1 MAAQDDIEVPR
12 RTSDAV
18 NQKRGWLIAT
28 FAVAVVVTLCV
39 ALWTNIGHKTDQEE
53 KATTTKTTENANV
66 VEMTKDEG
74 AIQIVT
80 TSAGAPFSK
89 FSATGTVEANQQQMQ
104 QITAL
109 ATGRVESVNVA
120 LGDSVRPGMLLITI
134 DSPEVAE
141 MHGKLHEAETRMRLA
156 KETLNRVKQSA
167 SRVLILKAKASLDE
181 ANYTLSRTRQL
192 VTEGLVARKD
202 LVSAESDQARALAE
216 YNYQK
221 DITLNKEVSEATAAL
236 STAQTEVEHIR
247 DALKAIDA
255 QLSKAQE
262 SKKHDISTLE
272 LRSPIAGT
280 VIERAVNPGA
290 GVESGKPLL
299 TVANTSTLWVIANV
313 PEREMANVQINSKA
327 KVSLEGKTIFGTVSF
342 IDPRLNEDT
351 RTSRVRIII
360 ENPGNRIQTGSFAQI
375 EFSRSIKTT
384 STIYVPEAAIQT
396 VDGKQVVFVQGE
408 DGKFTRR
415 EVTAGLEADGLIP
428 VERGLKEGEKIAAN
442 GSFVLKSK
450 LLRDQLGGDE

>member
-1 MAAQDDIEVPR
+1 MAAQDEIEVPR
-12 RTSDAV
+12 RTAEN
-18 NQKRGWLIAT
+18 NQKRGWLIAI
-28 FAVAVVVTLCV
+28 FAVSLVVTICI
-39 ALWTNIGHKTDQEE
+39 ALWTNIGRSAEREETTD
-53 KATTTKTTENANV
+53 TVKTTESNNV
-66 VEMTKDEG
+66 VEMKKGEG
-74 AIQIVT
+74 TIEIVT
-80 TSAGAPFSK
+80 VSAAAPFSK
-89 FSATGTVEANQQQMQ
+89 FTATGTVEANQQQMQ

-120 LGDSVRPGMLLITI
+120 LGDAVRPDMLLIVI

-141 MHGKLHEAETRMRLA
+141 MHGKLHEAETRLRLA

-167 SRVLILKAKASLDE
+167 SRVLVLKAKASLDE
-181 ANYTLSRTRQL
+181 ANYTLSRTKQL
-192 VTEGLVARKD
+192 VAEGLVARKD
-202 LVSAESDQARALAE
+202 LVSAESDQARAQAE

-236 STAQTEVEHIR
+236 STAQTEVEHIQ

-262 SKKHDISTLE
+262 RKEHDISTLE

-280 VIERAVNPGA
+280 VIDRAVNPGA
-290 GVESGKPLL
+290 GVEAGKPLL

-313 PEREMANVQINSKA
+313 PEREMQNVQINSKA
-327 KVSLEGKTIFGTVSF
+327 KVVLEGQTIFGTVSF

-360 ENPGNRIQTGSFAQI
+360 NNPGNRIQTGAFAQI
-375 EFSRSIKTT
+375 EFSRSAKSSNSIHIPG
-384 STIYVPEAAIQT
+384 SAIQT
-396 VDGKQVVFVQGE
+396 VDGRQVVFVQGV

-415 EVTAGLEADGLIP
+415 EVKAGLESEGLTPI
-428 VERGLKEGEKIAAN
+428 ESGLKEGEKIAAN